1 MTEKRE
7 PPAKPRKRRPD
18 DPPEEGTFEGL
29 LYKINNITD
38 NIMVSAYPEKFQPP
52 LSQIKKEEPVILAE
66 IKSLDESFD

>member
-1 MTEKRE
+1 MTEKRQ

-29 LYKINNITD
+29 LYKINNITE

-52 LSQIKKEEPVILAE
+52 
-66 IKSLDESFD
+66 